1 MSFNNNNSIIYFI
14 SDDGGLSNSLRDEIK
29 SVVLAVYKNII
40 KVSVNS
46 STLNSWTNKLFSR
59 QTTLYS
65 FLVSVISPKISSI
78 NITNLAQMLYVSILG
93 REASISESSKL
104 VSTFNEE
111 LRQYGS
117 KERALKKLITYFV
130 KTSSIVRCCNKLGI
144 RAI

>member
-78 NITNLAQMLYVSILG
+78 NITNLAQMLYVSIL
-93 REASISESSKL
+93 
-104 VSTFNEE
+104 EE
-111 LRQYGS
+111 RL
-117 KERALKKLITYFV
+117 L
-130 KTSSIVRCCNKLGI
+130 
-144 RAI
+144 